1 MGYVLLFITIVRGIF
16 ICMMTLFKRANK
28 IRRTTIII
36 CGLAA
41 CLGGIGLARVV
52 EFPGMLWLG
61 VGGVLLLALCRK
73 QRVGLIIAAVFF
85 GLLIGLW
92 RGDELKTQLDSY
104 KSLYNKKIIISGQA
118 TTDAV
123 YGDKSQLSFDL
134 GNLQL
139 VEPSE
144 QSLVGKLSIK
154 GFGTSMVYRG
164 DTVQVE
170 GKLYQTRGSKQG
182 SMSFA
187 DLAVV
192 DQSDSKIESTRR
204 QFQAGMQSAL
214 PEPQSSLAL
223 GLLIGQRN
231 TLPSKVTEQ
240 LRMVGLTH
248 IVAVSGFNLTIIIYA
263 IRKCMIGRSKYQ
275 TLLLSVG
282 LVSLFLLFTG
292 FSASIVRAAV
302 VSGLSLLAWY
312 YGRRFRPLLL
322 ILLVA
327 ALTALW
333 NPLYL
338 WSDIGW
344 YLSFLAFGGILM
356 VAPLLARRIYGQR
369 QPGLVAQVVIES
381 LAAQI
386 MTLPLIMFIFG
397 EFSLLALV
405 ANVLVV
411 PLVPIAMLLSLI
423 AGVGGMIAPAYAG
436 WLAWPA
442 KIILTYILDV
452 AALVS
457 RVPNIFAKQSVSVVQ
472 MLGLYAVLLLCCMA
486 MYRKLRTKNAT
497 ITDEITTNK
506 RGFYGWS

>member
-1 MGYVLLFITIVRGIF
+1 MLLFIGVAEGIF
-16 ICMMTLFKRANK
+16 NRMALQIAGLRYV
-28 IRRTTIII
+28 RRTTIIM

-41 CLGGIGLARVV
+41 CLAGVGLARVI
-52 EFPGMLWLG
+52 EFPGMVWLG
-61 VGGVLLLALCRK
+61 AGGVLLLVLHRK
-73 QRVGLIIAAVFF
+73 QRVSLVVAAVFF

-92 RGDELKTQLDSY
+92 RGGGFKTQLDSY
-104 KSLYNKKIIISGQA
+104 KPLYNQKIIVTGQA

-134 GNLQL
+134 GDLQL
-139 VEPSE
+139 IEPSE
-144 QSLVGKLSIK
+144 QPLVGKLSVK
-154 GFGTSMVYRG
+154 GFGANMVYRG
-164 DTVQVE
+164 DMVQVE

-182 SMSFA
+182 SVSFA

-192 DQSDSKIESTRR
+192 SQSSSKIESTRR

-231 TLPSKVTEQ
+231 TLPGKVTEQ

-275 TLLLSVG
+275 ILLLSVG

-312 YGRRFRPLLL
+312 YGRRFRPMLL
-322 ILLVA
+322 ILLTA
-327 ALTALW
+327 ALTAFW

-356 VAPLLARRIYGQR
+356 VAPLLARRIYGKR

-397 EFSLLALV
+397 EFSLLALL

-411 PLVPIAMLLSLI
+411 PLVPVAMLFSLI
-423 AGVGGMIAPAYAG
+423 AGVAGMVAPSLAG

-442 KIILTYILDV
+442 KMVLTYILDV

-457 RVPNIFAKQSVSVVQ
+457 RVPNIFAKQSVSVAQ
-472 MLGLYAVLLLCCMA
+472 MLGLYALVIIVCGV
-486 MYRKLRTKNAT
+486 MYRKSRPKNAT

-506 RGFYGWS
+506 QGFYGWS

>member
-1 MGYVLLFITIVRGIF
+1 MGYVLLFIAIVRGIF
-16 ICMMTLFKRANK
+16 IGMMTLFKRANK
-28 IRRTTIII
+28 IRCTTIII

-41 CLGGIGLARVV
+41 CLVGIGLARVV
-52 EFPGMLWLG
+52 EFPGVGWLW
-61 VGGVLLLALCRK
+61 VGGILLLVLCRK
-73 QRVGLIIAAVFF
+73 QRVSLMVAVVFF

-92 RGDELKTQLDSY
+92 RGDKLKTQLDSY

-154 GFGTSMVYRG
+154 GFGTNMVYRG

-192 DQSDSKIESTRR
+192 SQSSSKIESTRR

-263 IRKCMIGRSKYQ
+263 IRKCMLGRSKYQ
-275 TLLLSVG
+275 ILLLSIG

-312 YGRRFRPLLL
+312 YGRRFRPILL
-322 ILLVA
+322 IMLA
-327 ALTALW
+327 AVLTTFW

-356 VAPLLARRIYGQR
+356 VAPLLVKRIYGSR
-369 QPGLVAQVVIES
+369 QPGLVVQVVIES
-381 LAAQI
+381 LAAQV

-411 PLVPIAMLLSLI
+411 PLVPVAMLLSLI
-423 AGVGGMIAPAYAG
+423 AGVAGMTAPAYAG

-457 RVPNIFAKQSVSVVQ
+457 RVPNIFAKQSTSLLQMVSLYVV
-472 MLGLYAVLLLCCMA
+472 LVACCIV
-486 MYRKLRTKNAT
+486 MYRKSRPKNGT

-506 RGFYGWS
+506 QGFYGWS